1 MVGDVPKTISGTGKY
16 QYHKLCSCLSY
27 LFASTYALL
36 ILAKKKNIQ
45 HYLKFLQKYTRND
58 NPVSLEKT
66 ISNIKQELETVWFDD
81 RTTTFEIDW
90 ANECE
95 NIFGELIKLYIV

>member
-1 MVGDVPKTISGTGKY
+1 MS
-16 QYHKLCSCLSY
+16 SNSR
-27 LFASTYALL
+27 
-36 ILAKKKNIQ
+36 KKKNIQ

-66 ISNIKQELETVWFDD
+66 ISNIKQELETVRFDD

-90 ANECE
+90 ANECKIFLE
-95 NIFGELIKLYIV
+95 NL